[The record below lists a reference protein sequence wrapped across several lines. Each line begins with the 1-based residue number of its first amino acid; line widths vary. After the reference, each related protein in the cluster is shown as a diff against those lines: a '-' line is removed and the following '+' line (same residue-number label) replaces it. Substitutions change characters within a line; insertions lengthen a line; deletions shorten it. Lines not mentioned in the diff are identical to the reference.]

1 MSHAK
6 FPCKMKAKPMTLAE
20 TISPPDTQ
28 NLKFHETALAAIGL
42 TALSDWLL
50 FGAPIGLSLVVFA
63 FALGGAALWLHR
75 FTVDHPKLTFGA
87 LGYVAALLPILENI
101 SELSVTVS
109 ICLFSITSLW
119 LADELRGNL
128 FANLRRLLGF
138 FVSVPITAPVGF
150 IRWRKAAQ
158 ALGRPMLRFAAFGM
172 WIMPLAIGLVFLGLF
187 EEANPLIAKWI
198 VRIDLW
204 AFLRLFDPARF
215 LFWLFMLAAS
225 WPFLSPMIFKAKAPK
240 AQRQDYPRRPKTFED
255 IMFGQGAIL
264 RSLLVFNALFA
275 VQSLLDATY
284 LIGSAALPDNM
295 TLAQYAHRGAY
306 PLVVTALM
314 AALFVIVALREG
326 SEAKDS
332 RLIRGLVYFWI
343 FQNVLLV
350 LSSVYRL
357 DLYVQSYALTYLRT
371 AALIWMGLV
380 AMGLMLIVAR
390 LLFGKTSEWLI
401 GTNMAIAGLVL
412 YACCFVN
419 FADIIARN
427 NLERAEPDYRYVLSL
442 GVEALPTVDTK
453 LARLQYVPSV
463 QLYDSEIG
471 EFFQGPITQW
481 RTVAARNHKNSMQDW
496 RAWTLR
502 GLRLQSYLEAN
513 PAFIDSPLTGGTDR
527 R

>member
-1 MSHAK
+1 
-6 FPCKMKAKPMTLAE
+6 MKAKPMTLAA
-20 TISPPDTQ
+20 TISPPDPQ

-50 FGAPIGLSLVVFA
+50 FGAPIGLSLVLFA
-63 FALGGAALWLHR
+63 FALGGASLWLHR
-75 FTVDHPKLTFGA
+75 LTVSHRKLAFGA
-87 LGYVAALLPILENI
+87 LGYVVALLPILENI
-101 SELSVTVS
+101 SELSLTVS
-109 ICLFSITSLW
+109 ICLFSIVSLW
-119 LADELRGNL
+119 LADELRGSL
-128 FANLRRLLGF
+128 FAKLRRLLGF
-138 FVSVPITAPVGF
+138 FLSAPIAAPVGF
-150 IRWRKAAQ
+150 VRWRQAAQ
-158 ALGRPMLRFAAFGM
+158 ALGRPMLRFAAVGM
-172 WIMPLAIGLVFLGLF
+172 WIMPLVIGLVFLGLF

-204 AFLRLFDPARF
+204 AFLRLFDPVRF

-225 WPFLSPMIFKAKAPK
+225 WPFLSPIIFKAKAPK

-255 IMFGQGAIL
+255 IVFGQGAIL

-284 LIGSAALPDNM
+284 LIGGAALPDNM

-332 RLIRGLVYFWI
+332 RLIRCLVYFWI

-371 AALIWMGLV
+371 AAFIWMGLV
-380 AMGLMLIVAR
+380 AMGLVLIVAR
-390 LLFGKTSEWLI
+390 LLFGRTSEWLI
-401 GTNMAIAGLVL
+401 GTNMAIAGFVL
-412 YACCFVN
+412 FACCFVN
-419 FADIIARN
+419 FADMIARS
-427 NLERAEPDYRYVLSL
+427 NLERDEPDYNYALGL
-442 GVEALPTVDTK
+442 GVNVLPAVDTK
-453 LARLQYVPSV
+453 LAQIQNVPFV
-463 QLYDSEIG
+463 
-471 EFFQGPITQW
+471 EFYFPEADEYFRGPISQW
-481 RTVAARNHKNSMQDW
+481 RTIAARYHKDSMQDW

-502 GLRLQSYLEAN
+502 GLRLQSYLEGK
-513 PAFIDSPLTGGTDR
+513 PVFIDSPLTGGTDR

>member
-1 MSHAK
+1 
-6 FPCKMKAKPMTLAE
+6 MTLAA
-20 TISPPDTQ
+20 TISPHDPQ

-50 FGAPIGLSLVVFA
+50 FGAPIGLSLVLFA
-63 FALGGAALWLHR
+63 FTLGGAALGLHR
-75 FTVDHPKLTFGA
+75 FTVGHRKLALGA
-87 LGYVAALLPILENI
+87 LGYIVALLPILENI
-101 SELSVTVS
+101 SELSLSVS

-119 LADELRGNL
+119 LADELRGSL
-128 FANLRRLLGF
+128 YGKLRRLIGF
-138 FVSVPITAPVGF
+138 FFSAPFAAPVGF
-150 IRWRKAAQ
+150 VRWRKAAQ

-215 LFWLFMLAAS
+215 LFWLFMLTAS
-225 WPFLSPMIFKAKAPK
+225 WPFLSPIIFKAKAPK
-240 AQRQDYPRRPKTFED
+240 ALRHDYPRRPETFED
-255 IMFGQGAIL
+255 IVFGQGAIL

-284 LIGSAALPDNM
+284 LIGGAALPDNM

-332 RLIRGLVYFWI
+332 RLIRSLVYVWI

-357 DLYVQSYALTYLRT
+357 DLYVQSYALTYLRV
-371 AALIWMGLV
+371 AAFIWMGLV
-380 AMGLMLIVAR
+380 AMGLVLIVAR

-419 FADIIARN
+419 FADIIARS
-427 NLERAEPDYRYVLSL
+427 NLERDKPDYRYALDL
-442 GVEALPTVDTK
+442 GVDALPAIDTK
-453 LARLQYVPSV
+453 MSKFQNALTFWFFSPDAGEYV
-463 QLYDSEIG
+463 
-471 EFFQGPITQW
+471 QGTLGQW
-481 RTVAARNHKNSMQDW
+481 RNITASAHKNSMQDW

-502 GLRLQSYLEAN
+502 GLRLQSYLEGK
-513 PAFIDSPLTGGTDR
+513 PVFIDSPLNGGTDR